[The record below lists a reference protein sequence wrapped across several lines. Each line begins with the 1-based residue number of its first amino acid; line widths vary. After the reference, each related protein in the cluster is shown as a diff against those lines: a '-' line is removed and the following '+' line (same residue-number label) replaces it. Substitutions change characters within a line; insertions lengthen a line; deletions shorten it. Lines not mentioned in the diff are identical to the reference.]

1 VSDSGVENVN
11 GHGRAFFGARPAAGA
26 QIFVHVAG
34 FPLYADFEIARFTAD
49 SLDFAVGEK
58 IYFGMPTDIQQ
69 LRRENSDSAII
80 GGERLVELGHSTAN
94 AREPFH
100 HMHLDSHFRQ
110 VQGGLNSG
118 DSAADNQYVFIHDSP
133 RLAGYARGV
142 AILSVIRVVRS
153 FISSFIS
160 RFSSAQLR

>member
-1 VSDSGVENVN
+1 LAAVGRVNSENRGDALGKIFIYGLALPDSSVKHVN
-11 GHGRAFFGARPAAGA
+11 SHGRAFFRARPAAGA

-34 FPLYADFEIARFTAD
+34 FPLHANFEIASFTAD

-80 GGERLVELGHSTAN
+80 GGERLVELGHSSAN

-118 DSAADNQYVFIHDSP
+118 DPSADNQYVFIHDSP
-133 RLAGYARGV
+133 RLD
-142 AILSVIRVVRS
+142 
-153 FISSFIS
+153 
-160 RFSSAQLR
+160 